1 MSSQHLGYHKKSL
14 ICLKTSIHVV
24 QTRTYMHVYIHVPKI
39 YGRWQFDFELNISFP
54 VVIEEQQM

>member
-14 ICLKTSIHVV
+14 ICSKFSIHVV
-24 QTRTYMHVYIHVPKI
+24 QTRTYMHQKYMADEIWFRI
-39 YGRWQFDFELNISFP
+39 EYISFT